1 MINVTIQIPNKNTE
15 QYMYDAVIAGGSISG
30 LLAAREIAKNGHSVL
45 VLEEGFEVG
54 NPEHCGGLVS
64 KNALRELNIEPS
76 QKTFD
81 SEIERAK
88 IFSPEGKGIT
98 INSKK
103 QKIIVINRR
112 ELDKQAARQ
121 ARDNGAKISVKTS
134 FQEKINNGVRTSNGD
149 IECKFFVDCRG
160 VSRLANKDR
169 EGILLAAQ
177 YEVYAE
183 WIKKGQV
190 EVYFDQEKYPE
201 FFAWVIPSGEGVGK
215 IGVSGKGINTVVK
228 MDEFLKSKGDFSTIR
243 KIFAPIWIKGPIK
256 NFIEGDTIIV
266 GDAAGQAKP
275 TTAGGIFS
283 CGMAGIMAGKAISEA
298 IESKD
303 SSLLM
308 NYEKKWRE
316 KFGKEFEKQNLA
328 RKILVRL
335 DNDTIN
341 KLFNSITPEIEE
353 DISNKE
359 DFDFHT
365 SSILRLLGMKGSFN
379 TMQALIGGEI
389 KKLIQSKA

>member
-1 MINVTIQIPNKNTE
+1 
-15 QYMYDAVIAGGSISG
+15 MYDAIVAGGSISG

-54 NPEHCGGLVS
+54 SPEHCGGLVS
-64 KNALRELNIEPS
+64 RNALKELGIEPS
-76 QKTFD
+76 QKTID
-81 SEIERAK
+81 DEIKCAK
-88 IFSPEGKGIT
+88 IFSPEGKEIT
-98 INSKK
+98 INSEK

-121 ARDNGAKISVKTS
+121 ARNNGADISVKTR
-134 FQEKINNGVRTSNGD
+134 FQEKINNGVKTSNGD
-149 IECKFFVDCRG
+149 IECKFLVDCRG
-160 VSRLANKDR
+160 VSRLANKNR
-169 EGILLAAQ
+169 EGILLTAQ
-177 YEVYAE
+177 YEVYAD

-190 EVYFDQEKYPE
+190 EVYFDQDKYPE

-215 IGVSGKGINTVVK
+215 IGVSGKGINTTIRIE
-228 MDEFLKSKGDFSTIR
+228 EFLKSKGKFSTIR

-256 NFIEGDTIIV
+256 NFVENDTVIV

-283 CGMAGIMAGKAISEA
+283 CGMAGIMAGRAISQALETG
-298 IESKD
+298 D
-303 SSLLM
+303 SSHLI
-308 NYEKKWRE
+308 NYEKQWKE

-328 RKILVRL
+328 RKVLARL
-335 DNDTIN
+335 DNGTVN

-389 KKLIQSKA
+389 KKLVQSKA

>member
-1 MINVTIQIPNKNTE
+1 
-15 QYMYDAVIAGGSISG
+15 MYDAVVAGGSISG
-30 LLAAREIAKNGHSVL
+30 LLAAREIAKKGHSVL

-54 NPEHCGGLVS
+54 SPEHCGGLVS
-64 KNALRELNIEPS
+64 KNALKELGIEPS

-81 SEIERAK
+81 SEIECAK
-88 IFSPEGKGIT
+88 IFSPEGKEIT

-103 QKIIVINRR
+103 QQIIVINRR

-121 ARDNGAKISVKTS
+121 AKDSGAEISVKTS
-134 FQEKINNGVRTSNGD
+134 FQEKINNGVKTSNGD

-160 VSRLANKDR
+160 VSRLVSKDR
-169 EGILLAAQ
+169 DGILLTAQ
-177 YEVYAE
+177 YEVYAD

-215 IGVSGKGINTVVK
+215 IGVSGKGINTAYRI
-228 MDEFLKSKGDFSTIR
+228 DEFLKSKGDFSTIR

-256 NFIEGDTIIV
+256 NFIENNTVIV

-298 IESKD
+298 LETGN
-303 SSLLM
+303 SSSLM
-308 NYEKKWRE
+308 NYEKQWKE

-379 TMQALIGGEI
+379 TMQALVGGEI
-389 KKLIQSKA
+389 KKLVQSKA

>member
-1 MINVTIQIPNKNTE
+1 
-15 QYMYDAVIAGGSISG
+15 MYDAVVAGGSISG
-30 LLAAREIAKNGHSVL
+30 LLAAREIAKNGYSVL

-54 NPEHCGGLVS
+54 SPEHCGGLVS
-64 KNALRELNIEPS
+64 ENALKELGIEASP
-76 QKTFD
+76 KTFD
-81 SEIERAK
+81 SKIECAK
-88 IFSPEGKGIT
+88 IFSPEGKEIT
-98 INSKK
+98 INSQK

-121 ARDNGAKISVKTS
+121 ARDNGAEISVKTS
-134 FQEKINNGVRTSNGD
+134 FQEKINNVIRTSNGNV
-149 IECKFFVDCRG
+149 ECKFFVDCRG

-169 EGILLAAQ
+169 EGILLTAQ
-177 YEVYAE
+177 YEVYAD
-183 WIKKGQV
+183 WIKEGQV

-201 FFAWVIPSGEGVGK
+201 FFAWIIPSGKGVGK
-215 IGVSGKGINTVVK
+215 VGVSGKAINTLSII
-228 MDEFLKSKGDFSTIR
+228 DEFLKSKGNYSTIR

-256 NFIEGDTIIV
+256 NFVENDTVIV

-298 IESKD
+298 IKTGD
-303 SSLLM
+303 SSALE
-308 NYEKKWRE
+308 NYEKQWRG

-328 RKILVRL
+328 RKILARL
-335 DNDTIN
+335 DNGTVN
-341 KLFNSITPEIEE
+341 KLFNSITPEIEK
-353 DISNKE
+353 DISDKE

-365 SSILRLLGMKGSFN
+365 SSILKLLGMKGSFN

-389 KKLIQSKA
+389 KRLVQNKA

>member
-1 MINVTIQIPNKNTE
+1 
-15 QYMYDAVIAGGSISG
+15 MYDAVVAGGSISG
-30 LLAAREIAKNGHSVL
+30 LLAAREIAKDGHSVL

-54 NPEHCGGLVS
+54 SPEHCGGLVS
-64 KNALRELNIEPS
+64 ENALKELGIEPS
-76 QKTFD
+76 VKTFD
-81 SEIERAK
+81 SKIDCAK
-88 IFSPEGKGIT
+88 IFSPEGKEIT

-121 ARDNGAKISVKTS
+121 ARDNGAEISVKTR
-134 FQEKINNGVRTSNGD
+134 FQEKNQNTIRTSNGNV
-149 IECKFFVDCRG
+149 ECKFFIDCRG

-169 EGILLAAQ
+169 DGILLTAQ
-177 YEVYAE
+177 YEVYAD
-183 WIKKGQV
+183 WIKEGQV

-201 FFAWVIPSGEGVGK
+201 FFAWIIPSGKGVGK
-215 IGVSGKGINTVVK
+215 VGVSGKGIRTLTII
-228 MDEFLKSKGDFSTIR
+228 DEFLKTKGNFSTIR

-256 NFIEGDTIIV
+256 NFIEEDTLIV

-283 CGMAGIMAGKAISEA
+283 CGMAGIMAGRAISKAIQTG
-298 IESKD
+298 D
-303 SSLLM
+303 SSALM
-308 NYEKKWRE
+308 DYEKQWRD
-316 KFGKEFEKQNLA
+316 KFGKEFEKQKLA
-328 RKILVRL
+328 RKILARL
-335 DNDTIN
+335 DNGTVN
-341 KLFNSITPEIEE
+341 KLFKSITPEIEE

-389 KKLIQSKA
+389 KRLVQNKA

>member
-1 MINVTIQIPNKNTE
+1 
-15 QYMYDAVIAGGSISG
+15 MYDAVVAGGSISG
-30 LLAAREIAKNGHSVL
+30 LLAAREIAKNGYSVL

-54 NPEHCGGLVS
+54 SPEHCGGLVS
-64 KNALRELNIEPS
+64 ENALKELDIAPS

-81 SEIERAK
+81 SRIECAK
-88 IFSPEGKGIT
+88 IFSPEGKEIR

-134 FQEKINNGVRTSNGD
+134 FQEKIDDGVKTSNGN
-149 IECKFFVDCRG
+149 IKCRFFVDCRG

-169 EGILLAAQ
+169 EGILLTAQ
-177 YEVYAE
+177 YEVYAS

-190 EVYFDQEKYPE
+190 EVYFDQDKYPE
-201 FFAWVIPSGEGVGK
+201 FFAWIIPSGEGVGK
-215 IGVSGKGINTVVK
+215 VGVSGRGINAITK
-228 MDEFLKSKGDFSTIR
+228 IDEFLKEKGDFSTIR
-243 KIFAPIWIKGPIK
+243 KIFAPVWIKGPIK
-256 NFIEGDTIIV
+256 NFVEEDTLIV

-298 IESKD
+298 LKTGN
-303 SSLLM
+303 SSVLK
-308 NYEKKWRE
+308 NYEKQWKE

-328 RKILVRL
+328 RKILARL
-335 DNDTIN
+335 DNGTVN

-389 KKLIQSKA
+389 KRLVKNKA

>member
-1 MINVTIQIPNKNTE
+1 
-15 QYMYDAVIAGGSISG
+15 MYDAVVAGGSISG
-30 LLAAREIAKNGHSVL
+30 LLAAREIAKNGYSVL

-54 NPEHCGGLVS
+54 SPEHCGGLVS
-64 KNALRELNIEPS
+64 KNALKELGIEPS

-88 IFSPEGKGIT
+88 IFSPGGKEIT
-98 INSKK
+98 INSEK

-121 ARDNGAKISVKTS
+121 ARDNGAEISVKTS
-134 FQEKINNGVRTSNGD
+134 FQEKIKNGVKTSNGNL
-149 IECKFFVDCRG
+149 ECKFFVDCRG
-160 VSRLANKDR
+160 VSRLVNKDR
-169 EGILLAAQ
+169 NGILLTAQ
-177 YEVYAE
+177 YEVYAD

-201 FFAWVIPSGEGVGK
+201 FFAWIIPSGEGVGK
-215 IGVSGKGINTVVK
+215 IGVSGKGINTITK

-256 NFIEGDTIIV
+256 NFVENNTIIV

-283 CGMAGIMAGKAISEA
+283 CGMAGVMAGNAISEA
-298 IESKD
+298 LEKND

-308 NYEKKWRE
+308 NYEKRWKE

-328 RKILVRL
+328 RKILARL
-335 DNDTIN
+335 DNSTVN

-389 KKLIQSKA
+389 KRLVQSKA

>member
-1 MINVTIQIPNKNTE
+1 
-15 QYMYDAVIAGGSISG
+15 MYDAVVAGGSISG
-30 LLAAREIAKNGHSVL
+30 LLAAREIAKDGHSVL

-54 NPEHCGGLVS
+54 SPEHCGGLVS
-64 KNALRELNIEPS
+64 ENALKELGIEPS
-76 QKTFD
+76 VKTFD
-81 SEIERAK
+81 SKIDCAK
-88 IFSPEGKGIT
+88 IFSPEGKEIT

-121 ARDNGAKISVKTS
+121 ARDNGAEISVKTT
-134 FQEKINNGVRTSNGD
+134 FQEKNNNTIRTSNGNL
-149 IECKFFVDCRG
+149 ECKFFIDCRG

-169 EGILLAAQ
+169 EGILSTAQ
-177 YEVYAE
+177 YEVYAD
-183 WIKKGQV
+183 WIKEGQV

-201 FFAWVIPSGEGVGK
+201 FFAWIIPSGKGVGK
-215 IGVSGKGINTVVK
+215 VGVSGRGINTLAII
-228 MDEFLKSKGDFSTIR
+228 DEFLKNKGNFSTIR

-256 NFIEGDTIIV
+256 NFIEENTLIV

-283 CGMAGIMAGKAISEA
+283 CGMAGIMAGRAISKAIQTG
-298 IESKD
+298 D
-303 SSLLM
+303 SSALM
-308 NYEKKWRE
+308 DYEKQWRD

-328 RKILVRL
+328 RKILARL
-335 DNDTIN
+335 DNSTVN
-341 KLFNSITPEIEE
+341 KLFKSITPEIEE

-359 DFDFHT
+359 DFDYHT

-389 KKLIQSKA
+389 KRLVQNKA